1 MRVTF
6 YFPFKVI
13 SGVPILFANMANEL
27 SKLKYDVSVVDY
39 YEGIL
44 WKHSNN
50 SVKKIRFEDGKK
62 IILNDDSFLIM
73 QAITLNSMRPE
84 LQISENQNILFW
96 QLHPNNFSLNNIFK
110 ISQIDKVFNLFRFN
124 EKNKIKKTL
133 KEIDRR
139 EGLIYMDGANY
150 NNTQELYSLKLKKK
164 LLPIIIDETRKFD
177 TDDLNNDK
185 INISYVGR
193 ISDFKYFPLLKLI
206 EQIDVLVLNK
216 KIDVEFFVIG
226 DGEFKET
233 LIERTK
239 RISFKINFIGSVDNK
254 NLLSTLCKY
263 KININFA
270 MGTSVLDSAFVGIPS
285 VVLNFFYEN
294 MKNTPKYQWI
304 YEETD
309 FSVGKELFNDDF
321 TIENFSSLEKIF
333 NDLINNNKIVVNKTK
348 DFYKNN
354 YNVFKVINQFINFL
368 NISNLQYKHVQ
379 HIHKKGTVRKI
390 YNYINYGLK

>member
-1 MRVTF
+1 
-6 YFPFKVI
+6 
-13 SGVPILFANMANEL
+13 
-27 SKLKYDVSVVDY
+27 
-39 YEGIL
+39 
-44 WKHSNN
+44 
-50 SVKKIRFEDGKK
+50 
-62 IILNDDSFLIM
+62 
-73 QAITLNSMRPE
+73 
-84 LQISENQNILFW
+84 
-96 QLHPNNFSLNNIFK
+96 
-110 ISQIDKVFNLFRFN
+110 
-124 EKNKIKKTL
+124 
-133 KEIDRR
+133 
-139 EGLIYMDGANY
+139 
-150 NNTQELYSLKLKKK
+150 
-164 LLPIIIDETRKFD
+164 
-177 TDDLNNDK
+177 
-185 INISYVGR
+185 
-193 ISDFKYFPLLKLI
+193 
-206 EQIDVLVLNK
+206 
-216 KIDVEFFVIG
+216 
-226 DGEFKET
+226 
-233 LIERTK
+233 
-239 RISFKINFIGSVDNK
+239 
-254 NLLSTLCKY
+254 
-263 KININFA
+263 